1 MLRKGRMQRR
11 KTSRI
16 GARSPGMKSGIQTGM
31 RQRAKWMAVL
41 WGSGAIA
48 LVVAAVASGGSVLAA
63 QLLGMSW
70 LGLLLLLGIAEL
82 LASLD
87 VRGISTEEIAQP
99 LIVQVV
105 AAIGF
110 VIAAAVGIVAAMIVA
125 AVGYRARKLVAIV
138 PLTFT
143 TALVAMSA
151 AGLVAIAALIAL
163 LNSHFGPV
171 VSAVTVA
178 IVATGAG
185 TLLAAQRA
193 PKKS

>member
-1 MLRKGRMQRR
+1 
-11 KTSRI
+11 
-16 GARSPGMKSGIQTGM
+16 M

-63 QLLGMSW
+63 KLLGMSW

-105 AAIGF
+105 GAIAL
-110 VIAAAVGIVAAMIVA
+110 VIAAAVGIVTAMIVA
-125 AVGYRARKLVAIV
+125 AVGYRVRKLVAIV

-143 TALVAMSA
+143 TALVAISA
-151 AGLVAIAALIAL
+151 AGLVAIVALIAL

-178 IVATGAG
+178 IVAASAG
-185 TLLAAQRA
+185 TVLAAQRA